1 MGVLVPRCPSRSP
14 RGVGGRGQVR
24 CALRIEAVHT
34 YIRNC
39 VGCYIVRFHDT
50 PIIPRDNV
58 DLLRLSPDAANVW
71 VIAATLLQL
80 TVIADDQL
88 ARLR

>member
-1 MGVLVPRCPSRSP
+1 M
-14 RGVGGRGQVR
+14 
-24 CALRIEAVHT
+24 
-34 YIRNC
+34 
-39 VGCYIVRFHDT
+39 GCYIVRFHDT